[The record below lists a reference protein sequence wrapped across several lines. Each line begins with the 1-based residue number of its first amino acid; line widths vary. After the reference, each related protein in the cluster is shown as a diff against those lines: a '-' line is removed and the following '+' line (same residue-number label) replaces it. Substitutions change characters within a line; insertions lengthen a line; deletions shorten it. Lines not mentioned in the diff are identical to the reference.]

1 MKRTGRPMALVA
13 VVRAYEQAVRRMAAD
28 RVAVAENREAR
39 TGGLAAYLAQEFG
52 LSERQLELALDEV
65 LFDHPEARH
74 LVPAVGAA
82 ETLADLRERG
92 YRLAVISNW
101 SADLPRTLS
110 LMGLKD
116 HFDGVF
122 ASETLGYAK
131 PHAAAF
137 LVPLDRLGL
146 TPGET
151 LYVGDLYDIDVRGA
165 REVGM
170 QTVLV
175 DPLGLGL
182 HPDVPTIAC
191 LSELTGLLP
200 GPHGAEA

>member
-1 MKRTGRPMALVA
+1 MV
-13 VVRAYEQAVRRMAAD
+13 AD
-28 RVAVAENREAR
+28 RIAVAENREAR
-39 TGGLAAYLAQEFG
+39 TGGLAGYLAQEFG

-74 LVPAVGAA
+74 LVPVVGAA
-82 ETLADLRERG
+82 ETLADLRRLG

-110 LMGLKD
+110 LTGLKD
-116 HFDGVF
+116 HFDGIF
-122 ASETLGYAK
+122 ASEALGYAK

-146 TPGET
+146 TPGEAI
-151 LYVGDLYDIDVRGA
+151 YVGDLYHIDVLGA

-170 QTVLV
+170 EAILV

-182 HPDVPTIAC
+182 HPDVTTVAC
-191 LSELTGLLP
+191 LSELPALLP
-200 GPHGAEA
+200 GVDDRPD